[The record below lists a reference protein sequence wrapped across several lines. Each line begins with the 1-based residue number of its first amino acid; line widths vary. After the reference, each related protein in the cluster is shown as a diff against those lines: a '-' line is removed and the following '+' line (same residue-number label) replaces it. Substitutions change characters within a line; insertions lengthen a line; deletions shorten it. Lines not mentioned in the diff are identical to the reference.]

1 LPFILPILLPDL
13 AVTFVTGQ
21 PLSAKVGSRFSVV
34 DSIANQ
40 GAVSAPAS
48 TTRIYLSKDTI
59 KGPGDVIIGSHTV
72 PALSPSGQ
80 AGEATSGA
88 AIVAIPINTAPGAYH
103 VIACADDTN
112 LVKESSEANNCRAV
126 IAAMQVTK

>member
-1 LPFILPILLPDL
+1 MSKTTPAAPIP
-13 AVTFVTGQ
+13 
-21 PLSAKVGSRFSVV
+21 AKAPGAERRHH
-34 DSIANQ
+34 

-48 TTRIYLSKDTI
+48 TTRIHRSKDTI

-88 AIVAIPINTAPGAYH
+88 VIVTIPINTAPGANH

-112 LVKESSEANNCRAV
+112 LVKESGEANNGRAV
-126 IAAMQVTK
+126 IAAMPVTK